1 MGKVIEANF
10 GINNTKNQVMRLTA
24 SWCGPCK
31 SYAPV
36 FERVTDEL
44 DPREWNVATLDVDTD
59 AGKEVA
65 ETYAVRGV
73 PTTIVVRTSEDH
85 PNIMTGVQSEQ
96 TLRDAVGL

>member
-31 SYAPV
+31 SYAPI
-36 FERVTDEL
+36 FERVTGEL
-44 DPREWNVATLDVDTD
+44 NPEEWNVSTLDVDTD

-73 PTTIVVRTSEDH
+73 PTTIVVRTRDDH
-85 PNIMTGVQSEQ
+85 PNIMTGVQTEQ
-96 TLRDAVGL
+96 KLKEALGL

>member
-1 MGKVIEANF
+1 MGTVIEANF

-31 SYAPV
+31 SYAPL
-36 FERVTDEL
+36 FEKVTGEL
-44 DPREWNVATLDVDTD
+44 DIAEWNVATLDVDTD

-73 PTTIVVRTSEDH
+73 PTTIVVRASDDR
-85 PNIMTGVQSEQ
+85 PNVLTGVQSEQ
-96 TLRDAVGL
+96 ELRDAIGL

>member
-44 DPREWNVATLDVDTD
+44 DTAEWNVATLDVDTD

-65 ETYAVRGV
+65 ETYSVRGV
-73 PTTIVVRTSEDH
+73 PTTIVVRASDDR

>member
-1 MGKVIEANF
+1 MGKVVDVNF
-10 GINNTKNQVMRLTA
+10 GINKTKHQVLRLTA

-36 FERVTDEL
+36 FEKVTDEL
-44 DPREWNVATLDVDTD
+44 DNEEWNVSTLDVDTD

-73 PTTIVVRTSEDH
+73 PTTIVVRMRDNT
-85 PNIMTGVQSEQ
+85 PTILTGAQSEK
-96 TLRDAVGL
+96 TLRDALGL